1 MSLFQLKV
9 SLFGLSI
16 VCDLFIHPVSC
27 LLNDNFVLIRISE
40 LFIMIPVTGAARKNT
55 IFLEEK
61 LGLTNWRQSYRL
73 TGTHPSPRS
82 VSVWRQAGW
91 LSVLNYRWW
100 AIPKHVTGTWHMEVL
115 DWSKRPPR
123 RFTVTERGSIFTH
136 WQLIGSL
143 RLPKQGSVLSPTMQI
158 TALMLIPELD
168 LVQEDHMMSTT
179 RVESLQMKAVLIMD
193 RSSLKPWGT
202 SWCSDERKLYI

>member
-1 MSLFQLKV
+1 MIILFYFESANFSLWFQLLEQQGRIQSSWRRNWVWPIGDKV
-9 SLFGLSI
+9 T
-16 VCDLFIHPVSC
+16 DLLELILLQDPSRYEDWPTAQVHRHP
-27 LLNDNFVLIRISE
+27 
-40 LFIMIPVTGAARKNT
+40 
-55 IFLEEK
+55 
-61 LGLTNWRQSYRL
+61 
-73 TGTHPSPRS
+73 
-82 VSVWRQAGW
+82 QAGW

-100 AIPKHVTGTWHMEVL
+100 AIPKHVTGTWHMMEVL

-168 LVQEDHMMSTT
+168 LVQEDHMMTTT
-179 RVESLQMKAVLIMD
+179 RVESLQMKAVLIMG

>member
-27 LLNDNFVLIRISE
+27 LLNDNFVLFRISE

-55 IFLEEK
+55 IFLEER

-91 LSVLNYRWW
+91 LS
-100 AIPKHVTGTWHMEVL
+100 GTWHMEVL

-179 RVESLQMKAVLIMD
+179 RVESLQMKAVLIMG

>member
-1 MSLFQLKV
+1 M
-9 SLFGLSI
+9 FGLSI

-91 LSVLNYRWW
+91 LS
-100 AIPKHVTGTWHMEVL
+100 GTWHMEVL

-168 LVQEDHMMSTT
+168 LVQEDHMMTTT
-179 RVESLQMKAVLIMD
+179 RVESLQMEAVLIMG

-202 SWCSDERKLYI
+202 SWCSDGRKLYI